1 MDGGQTVFCNGFW
14 IRRVRHADGTEA
26 WHVDGTAVDG
36 GSDVSFV
43 SFAEAACHAGELRL
57 GPYTLEWA
65 FQPLRRP

>member
-1 MDGGQTVFCNGFW
+1 MDGGQTVFCNGYW

-26 WHVDGTAVDG
+26 WHVDG
-36 GSDVSFV
+36 GSNVSFV
-43 SFAEAACHAGELRL
+43 GFAQAACHAGELRL